1 MDGWTYVWLIG
12 LVVLLT
18 ILYLQERRRSAN
30 IRSLAKRSGFH
41 FLGRGVPRSL
51 SLRGT
56 PLERATSI
64 WNVVDGDGS
73 GVRMIAF
80 DCKIGA
86 GKGAWRRTVIAVE
99 AHDKVLNQLAS
110 HSDLTVDHSG
120 SWAIF
125 YRPKS
130 WSVFHA
136 ALMPV
141 DELEARL
148 KAIVG

>member
-1 MDGWTYVWLIG
+1 MNVFGCAWLVG
-12 LVVLLT
+12 LGLLLA
-18 ILYLQERRRSAN
+18 ILYLQERRRSAE

-64 WNVVDGDGS
+64 WNVVDGDRS

-86 GKGAWRRTVIAVE
+86 GKGAWRRTVIAIKAE
-99 AHDKVLNQLAS
+99 DEVLDRLAS
-110 HSDLTVDHSG
+110 YSDLTVDHSG
-120 SWAIF
+120 SWALL
-125 YRPKS
+125 P
-130 WSVFHA
+130 A
-136 ALMPV
+136 
-141 DELEARL
+141 
-148 KAIVG
+148 